1 MANQLLRVA
10 TRHDLIDAII
20 SFDPLVE
27 CIEQPAVKLC
37 IQQSGLGALRPE
49 CGMDARVLSVAAPL
63 LG

>member
-1 MANQLLRVA
+1 
-10 TRHDLIDAII
+10 
-20 SFDPLVE
+20 
-27 CIEQPAVKLC
+27 VKLC